1 MVENFLIPIS
11 RMIEAIN
18 SNSFFA
24 ECSECLKQAYD
35 SDDVMVT
42 YYRLNAAP
50 VMISTLI
57 DTVDY
62 KLGWENF
69 YSHTYVLHPVF
80 LAFNSNIKSGTYL
93 DRELLPR
100 YPNDQLINTGLDTD
114 LDVKIDEEEVL
125 GYLSLGCPPR
135 QESLSMLI
143 NLPEDSM
150 IEIAIL
156 RQSDIGF
163 KKSEVTLLKQVFPI
177 FKAAV
182 RKHYEVTEQQIN
194 SVSKSPSLI
203 YSFEKFGSEILTKR
217 EREVVKLMLTGHS
230 GLAVSQIMGTSLSTA
245 KTHRRNIYMKLEIS
259 SQAELFNIFIQFL
272 SYQRAI

>member
-1 MVENFLIPIS
+1 
-11 RMIEAIN
+11 MIEAIN

-24 ECSECLKQAYD
+24 ECGECLKQAFD
-35 SDDVMVT
+35 FDDVMASL
-42 YYRLNAAP
+42 YRLNAAP

-100 YPNDQLINTGLDTD
+100 YPNDQLINTGLDTE

-125 GYLSLGCPPR
+125 GYLSLGCPPG
-135 QESLSMLI
+135 QESLSLLI

-163 KKSEVTLLKQVFPI
+163 KNSEVTLLKQVFPI
-177 FKAAV
+177 FETAV

-203 YSFEKFGSEILTKR
+203 SSFEKFGSEILTKR

-259 SQAELFNIFIQFL
+259 SQAELFNIIIQFL